1 MHQII
6 LPQIKMIFI
15 DFSIIKSKIILNRF
29 NLWQKKYLFKK
40 AIFIMYKNKKSYA
53 ERSFN
58 LV

>member
-1 MHQII
+1 MHQIN
-6 LPQIKMIFI
+6 LAQIKMIFI
-15 DFSIIKSKIILNRF
+15 DFLLIKSEIILNRF

-40 AIFIMYKNKKSYA
+40 AIFIQYKNKKSYA